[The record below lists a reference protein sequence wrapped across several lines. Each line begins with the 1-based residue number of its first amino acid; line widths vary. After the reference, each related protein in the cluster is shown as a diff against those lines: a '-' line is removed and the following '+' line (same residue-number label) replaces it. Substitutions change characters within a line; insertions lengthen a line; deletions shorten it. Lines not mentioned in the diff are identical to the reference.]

1 MQVMASNVNQPVRS
15 SHAPNTGGLH
25 QDEQIKSLQKQIE
38 NVQKQLQ
45 SLADNKNLPLQEK
58 VAKQKEFQQQIQ
70 DLNKQISQ
78 RKLEIQQEKQ
88 RAAQVNN
95 QQDQQRNKI
104 DNKDSVTDKAAI
116 QGIISADMSMKQIN
130 ALQGTKSNMAREEKV
145 LSNEVKLD
153 KGRGVTSENKEE
165 KLAKLKKQINDTSTK
180 IADQIFDMNKDLE
193 KDIKANERKDTE
205 KSNTDEDLEKNKVLY
220 NKAGEV
226 SHTKTEGNISF
237 LV

>member
-1 MQVMASNVNQPVRS
+1 
-15 SHAPNTGGLH
+15 
-25 QDEQIKSLQKQIE
+25 
-38 NVQKQLQ
+38 
-45 SLADNKNLPLQEK
+45 
-58 VAKQKEFQQQIQ
+58 
-70 DLNKQISQ
+70 
-78 RKLEIQQEKQ
+78 
-88 RAAQVNN
+88 
-95 QQDQQRNKI
+95 
-104 DNKDSVTDKAAI
+104 
-116 QGIISADMSMKQIN
+116 MSMKQIN

-180 IADQIFDMNKDLE
+180 IADQIFDLNKDFNKDLE